1 MEAAGD
7 KNLTLTLIKFG
18 YNDIGPKGTASLAAA
33 LQGNTTL
40 TSFDLSANTISAEGA
55 ASLGAAL
62 DKNCALNFDEL
73 REQIDQ
79 FLARNIARY
88 PQWRNSVMGWMW
100 ASKRLHVR
108 LPRDVAL
115 MIAKMIWKT
124 RTIYK
129 SASIGGDTQAS
140 SPGLRK
146 RARVREKVPF

>member
-33 LQGNTTL
+33 LQGNTTM
-40 TSFDLSANTISAEGA
+40 TSFDLSANTIRAEGA
-55 ASLGAAL
+55 VSLAAAL

-100 ASKRLHVR
+100 ASKNLHVR
-108 LPRDVAL
+108 LTRDVAL
-115 MIAKMIWKT
+115 MIGQMIWKT
-124 RTIYK
+124 WTIYE
-129 SASIGGDTQAS
+129 SASIGGNTQAS
-140 SPGLRK
+140 SRGPSKGACVQDEDLL
-146 RARVREKVPF
+146 